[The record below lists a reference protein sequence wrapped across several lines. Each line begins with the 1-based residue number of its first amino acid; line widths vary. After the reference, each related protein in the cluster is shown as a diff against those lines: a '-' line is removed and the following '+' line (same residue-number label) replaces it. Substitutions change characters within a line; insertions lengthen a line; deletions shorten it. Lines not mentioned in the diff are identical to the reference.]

1 MAGEPM
7 NPATKTFA
15 ASGGRRGDPGQ
26 PRLVPYHHHRRAS
39 AGPPGFIDYWGRVA
53 GTMARARRWC
63 EAHHRD
69 LLASA
74 G

>member
-1 MAGEPM
+1 LDNHDWCRAIITD
-7 NPATKTFA
+7 A
-15 ASGGRRGDPGQ
+15 
-26 PRLVPYHHHRRAS
+26 AS
-39 AGPPGFIDYWGRVA
+39 AGHPGFIDYWGRVA

-63 EAHHRD
+63 EAHQHD